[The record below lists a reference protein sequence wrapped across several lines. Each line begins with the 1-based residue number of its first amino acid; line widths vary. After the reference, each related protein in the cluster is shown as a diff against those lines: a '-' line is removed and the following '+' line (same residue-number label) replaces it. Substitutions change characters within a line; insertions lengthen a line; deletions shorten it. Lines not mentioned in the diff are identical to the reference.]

1 MSRDKVIVYVEEPL
15 KEALDHILRKKG
27 YRTVAEYIRD
37 CIRRDAE
44 RLGFFDGSNNLQEV
58 TA

>member
-15 KEALDHILRKKG
+15 KEALDHVLKKKG
-27 YRTVAEYIRD
+27 YSTVAEYIRD

-44 RLGFFDGSNNLQEV
+44 KLGFFNGSSNLQEV